1 MFIIDDGDRI
11 KNFVETAN
19 GFDEIEN
26 LDWNSFD
33 GLFLIE
39 TVMDDFDDDGVF
51 YNRIYT
57 DLDEP
62 VTWSEALEIRKN
74 VMKKWINK

>member
-39 TVMDDFDDDGVF
+39 TVIDDFDNDGVF